1 MITIK
6 NVTNDP
12 EKEHVKDIMIFL
24 KKKKIKGKKRI
35 EKDIKILLK
44 KENKKGVSII
54 KNLKRSYLTIEDII
68 I

>member
-12 EKEHVKDIMIFL
+12 EKEHVKDIIIFL
-24 KKKKIKGKKRI
+24 KKKKIKGKKR
-35 EKDIKILLK
+35 KDIKILLK